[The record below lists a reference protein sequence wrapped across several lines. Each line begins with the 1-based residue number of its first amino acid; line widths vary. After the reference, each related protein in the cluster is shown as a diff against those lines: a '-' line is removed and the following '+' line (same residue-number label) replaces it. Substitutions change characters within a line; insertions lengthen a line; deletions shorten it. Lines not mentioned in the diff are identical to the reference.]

1 MEMRVVLLLCQV
13 ISMQAA
19 VIGAVAVAAAAGAR
33 PPAMYVFGSSILDV
47 GNNNY
52 LRGPAVGRAN
62 SPYNG
67 VDFPGSIPT
76 GRFSNG
82 YNIADYVAKSMGF
95 ACSPPPY
102 LSLAQA
108 PAPAQ
113 SSGPGLAQTALTI
126 GINYASGGAGI
137 LDSTNAGNTIPLSEE
152 VKYFGATKAKM
163 VAAAGPSAVNPL
175 ISRSIFLIGMG
186 NNDLYVFGASERAR
200 NRSDAEQR
208 RDAAALLYASLVSNY
223 SAAVTELYSL
233 GARKF
238 AVINV
243 WPLGCV
249 PGERVLSP
257 TGACSGVLNE
267 VAAGFNDALRS
278 LLVGLAERL
287 PGLVYALADSFG
299 FTLDVLADPR
309 ASGYTDVAS
318 TCCGGGRR
326 LGAEAWCTRSST
338 LCVDRDRHVFW
349 DRVHPSQRTAFLLA
363 QAFYDG
369 PPKYTTPINFMQ
381 LAQSS

>member
-13 ISMQAA
+13 ICMQAA
-19 VIGAVAVAAAAGAR
+19 VIGAVAAAAGAR

-108 PAPAQ
+108 PAPAPAQ
-113 SSGPGLAQTALTI
+113 SSGPDLAQTALTI

-208 RDAAALLYASLVSNY
+208 RDAAAALYASLVSNY
-223 SAAVTELYSL
+223 SAAVTEVRRHQRVAARMRAG
-233 GARKF
+233 GAR
-238 AVINV
+238 AQ
-243 WPLGCV
+243 PDG
-249 PGERVLSP
+249 RVLRRP
-257 TGACSGVLNE
+257 QRRRRRLQRRPALPAHRPRRE
-267 VAAGFNDALRS
+267 AAGPRLRPRRLLRLHAGRPGGPARVRVHRRRKHVLRRRAAAGRGGLVHAQLHALR
-278 LLVGLAERL
+278 R
-287 PGLVYALADSFG
+287 P
-299 FTLDVLADPR
+299 
-309 ASGYTDVAS
+309 
-318 TCCGGGRR
+318 
-326 LGAEAWCTRSST
+326 
-338 LCVDRDRHVFW
+338 
-349 DRVHPSQRTAFLLA
+349 
-363 QAFYDG
+363 
-369 PPKYTTPINFMQ
+369 
-381 LAQSS
+381 

>member
-1 MEMRVVLLLCQV
+1 MRMGILLLCLV
-13 ISMQAA
+13 ISMQAL
-19 VIGAVAVAAAAGAR
+19 IGTVAVGGR

-52 LRGPAVGRAN
+52 LRGAAVGRAN

-67 VDFPGSIPT
+67 VDFPGSTPT

-82 YNIADYVAKSMGF
+82 YNIADYVAKNMGF

-102 LSLAQA
+102 LSLAHS
-108 PAPAQ
+108 
-113 SSGPGLAQTALTI
+113 SSGPLVQTALTS

-137 LDSTNAGNTIPLSEE
+137 LDSTNAGSTIPLSKE

-163 VAAAGPSAVNPL
+163 VAAAGANTVNPV

-186 NNDLYVFGASERAR
+186 NNDLYVFAASERAR

-208 RDAAALLYASLVSNY
+208 RDAAALYASLISNY

-243 WPLGCV
+243 WMLGCV

-257 TGACSGVLNE
+257 TGACLDILNQ
-267 VAAGFNDALRS
+267 VVAGFNKALGS
-278 LLVGLAERL
+278 LLVDLAARL
-287 PGLVYALADSFG
+287 PGLVYSLGDSFG
-299 FTLDVLADPR
+299 FTEDVLANPG

-318 TCCGGGRR
+318 TCCGGGR
-326 LGAEAWCTRSST
+326 LGAEAWCTRNST
-338 LCVDRDRHVFW
+338 LCVNRDQHVFW
-349 DRVHPSQRTAFLLA
+349 DRVHPSQRTAFLIA
-363 QAFYDG
+363 RAFYDG